1 MDIASAVVH
10 AVPGRR
16 DEVRAQLEGLH
27 GVEIHAETAD
37 GRFIVTPEDT
47 PAGSAADAIMR
58 LHTLD
63 GVLSAAM
70 VYQYSESETRDDRE
84 KPE

>member
-1 MDIASAVVH
+1 VDIASAVVH

-16 DEVRAQLEGLH
+16 DEVRAQLERVT

-37 GRFIVTPEDT
+37 GRFIVTAEDT

-70 VYQYSESETRDDRE
+70 VYQYCDAHRRDDQE

>member
-10 AVPGRR
+10 AAPGRR
-16 DEVRAQLEGLH
+16 DEVRAGLERLG

-37 GRFIVTPEDT
+37 GRFIVTAEDT

-70 VYQYSESETRDDRE
+70 VYQYTDDQE

>member
-10 AVPGRR
+10 AVPGRAG
-16 DEVRAQLEGLH
+16 EVRAQLERLR

-37 GRFIVTPEDT
+37 GRFIVTAEDT
-47 PAGSAADAIMR
+47 AAGSAADAVVQFHR
-58 LHTLD
+58 LD

-70 VYQYSESETRDDRE
+70 IYQYADSREDDR
-84 KPE
+84 

>member
-10 AVPGRR
+10 AAPGRR
-16 DEVRAQLEGLH
+16 DDVRAGLARLR
-27 GVEIHAETAD
+27 GVEIHAETPD
-37 GRFIVTPEDT
+37 GRFIVTAEDT

-70 VYQYSESETRDDRE
+70 VYQYSDDRGE
-84 KPE
+84 MP